1 MNKND
6 NHSCINKT
14 PMMLIND
21 ISRMFGAQM
30 RRCADEL
37 GIPSGYRHML
47 IYLAHHDGVSQLEL
61 AKFSH
66 LTPPTVSVTLQKME
80 RDGFIERRAD
90 SSDQRQM
97 LVYITEKG
105 KSLEIQ
111 SKMKADETEIL
122 ALKDFGDEEKEALS
136 EYLRRIYDS
145 MSAFAPHPCELTPRK
160 EQN

>member
-1 MNKND
+1 
-6 NHSCINKT
+6 
-14 PMMLIND
+14 MMLIND

-61 AKFSH
+61 AKFTH

-80 RDGFIERRAD
+80 RDGFIERKAD
-90 SSDQRQM
+90 SDDQRQM

-105 KSLEIQ
+105 KSLEMQ
-111 SKMKADETEIL
+111 SKMKADETEKL
-122 ALKDFGDEEKEALS
+122 ALEGLSKEEKEALS
-136 EYLRRIYDS
+136 EYLRRIYDG
-145 MSAFAPHPCELTPRK
+145 MRAFAPHPCELTPRK
-160 EQN
+160 DQN